1 MEDLK
6 AGDYLISETH
16 DQMVR
21 IVRVYP
27 NSYKTDWDY
36 LIDKKTLE
44 GRSKFDRY
52 EFTRFEVPTKEL
64 LEAYKKNN
72 ERELLAKALKDAKD
86 GVEGL
91 NDQLDRL
98 IKLQQS
104 ASDYVTCDFDSLVA
118 DVKSELEGIK
128 SELAEG
134 DQ

>member
-1 MEDLK
+1 M
-6 AGDYLISETH
+6 
-16 DQMVR
+16 
-21 IVRVYP
+21 
-27 NSYKTDWDY
+27 
-36 LIDKKTLE
+36 
-44 GRSKFDRY
+44 
-52 EFTRFEVPTKEL
+52 PTKEL

-86 GVEGL
+86 GVEDL

-134 DQ
+134 E